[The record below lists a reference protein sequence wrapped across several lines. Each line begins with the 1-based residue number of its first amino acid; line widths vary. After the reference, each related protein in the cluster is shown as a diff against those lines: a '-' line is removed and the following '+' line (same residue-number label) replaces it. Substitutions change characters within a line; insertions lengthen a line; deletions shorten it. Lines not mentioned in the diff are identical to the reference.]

1 MVQRSSQKTKVFET
15 LCRKGGDPQVLCAVN
30 GQSLAGP
37 GSDGGT
43 QPSGF
48 GVHGIAVSN
57 TGVVGTSD
65 TGFGIHGASKTN
77 TGVVGTSDGNA
88 FGVHGIAK
96 ARTGV
101 VGTTAT
107 GIGVHGVGEPSGD
120 GVRGSSA
127 TGIGG
132 VFESQKAAQIRL
144 VPNGLATPEGRLS
157 GVGGELVVTT
167 STAESGPIFG
177 LWFCAKGG
185 NATSTT
191 WQLVAGVRP
200 FPGTILSQGSTGIH
214 VKRVQLQLN
223 LVAAAGL
230 VVDGDFGPATEQA
243 VLDFQDAQE
252 IGADG
257 AVGALTWGRLFA
269 IT

>member
-1 MVQRSSQKTKVFET
+1 VVQRSSQKTKVFET

-107 GIGVHGVGEPSGD
+107 GIGVHGVGELPVTAFAVPRRRASGAF
-120 GVRGSSA
+120 SSRR
-127 TGIGG
+127 
-132 VFESQKAAQIRL
+132 K
-144 VPNGLATPEGRLS
+144 
-157 GVGGELVVTT
+157 
-167 STAESGPIFG
+167 
-177 LWFCAKGG
+177 
-185 NATSTT
+185 
-191 WQLVAGVRP
+191 QLKSVWCQTV
-200 FPGTILSQGSTGIH
+200 
-214 VKRVQLQLN
+214 
-223 LVAAAGL
+223 
-230 VVDGDFGPATEQA
+230 
-243 VLDFQDAQE
+243 
-252 IGADG
+252 
-257 AVGALTWGRLFA
+257 
-269 IT
+269 